1 MNDYICELN
10 GCALGCI
17 LWHTNSHTM
26 KVNVVVMVWLSEQSP
41 IKATTCHWLILHLKR
56 AKETDRNF
64 QLKNNLNLKST
75 AMSRKKKQLL
85 MRGQRYFSKYLFIK
99 TVSENYPLA
108 RTRTTFY
115 RMIILPTSVI
125 KNRMGTFFFSNHDD
139 YTSFLQK
146 IWLRVSAKF
155 ATILKEWKKIIRKWK
170 KIFRMWQ
177 A

>member
-1 MNDYICELN
+1 
-10 GCALGCI
+10 
-17 LWHTNSHTM
+17 
-26 KVNVVVMVWLSEQSP
+26 
-41 IKATTCHWLILHLKR
+41 
-56 AKETDRNF
+56 
-64 QLKNNLNLKST
+64 
-75 AMSRKKKQLL
+75 

-155 ATILKEWKKIIRKWK
+155 ATILKE
-170 KIFRMWQ
+170 
-177 A
+177 